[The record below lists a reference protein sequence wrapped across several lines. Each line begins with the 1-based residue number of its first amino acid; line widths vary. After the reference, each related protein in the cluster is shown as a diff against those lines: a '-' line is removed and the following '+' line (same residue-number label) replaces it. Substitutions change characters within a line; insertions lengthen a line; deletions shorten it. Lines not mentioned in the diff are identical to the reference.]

1 MNGSPNDTSKE
12 REIINKTESIVF
24 GIIMWTLFL
33 PMKLAFLT
41 LKSDKRKVPLIFLT
55 VFVIYAYS
63 LAVIN
68 SVGYVSDAI
77 DFRRDVIMAMIN
89 DRVDPLEQS
98 ELCLPAQNIPDVFS
112 VTPVGDGVAIYYP
125 GAYTGDPLGESDDTN
140 DILATLK
147 SDSAVFITQSG
158 EKFHLEGCR
167 HLNGAG
173 KEITYKTALMYG
185 YSPCKVCFG
194 K

>member
-1 MNGSPNDTSKE
+1 MNQSPNDTSKE
-12 REIINKTESIVF
+12 REMIGKAESVVF

-33 PMKLAFLT
+33 PVKLAFLT

-68 SVGYVSDAI
+68 SVGFISDAI
-77 DFRRDVIMAMIN
+77 DFKNDVIMAMIN
-89 DRVDPLEQS
+89 DRVDPLEQG
-98 ELCLPAQNIPDVFS
+98 ELCQPLQNIPDVFS

-125 GAYTGDPLGESDDTN
+125 GAYTGTPLGEAVETN

-158 EKFHLEGCR
+158 KKFHLEDCR

-173 KEITYKTALMYG
+173 QEITYKTALIYG